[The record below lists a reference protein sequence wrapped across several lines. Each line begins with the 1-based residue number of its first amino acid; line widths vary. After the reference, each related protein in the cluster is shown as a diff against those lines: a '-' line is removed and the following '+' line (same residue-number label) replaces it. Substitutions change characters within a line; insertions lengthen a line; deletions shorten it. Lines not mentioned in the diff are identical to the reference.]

1 MEATTLTIQLLV
13 KFRKS
18 HLLRESVR
26 PKGEVGRSIK
36 KKTSAITVSLT
47 KSYHISE
54 NEDFNI
60 DLIFVFS
67 ILHVFKI

>member
-1 MEATTLTIQLLV
+1 MEATALTIQLLV

-18 HLLRESVR
+18 HLLRETVR

-36 KKTSAITVSLT
+36 KKKTSVITVSLT

-60 DLIFVFS
+60 
-67 ILHVFKI
+67 